1 MVDNPAANPSPFP
14 LITLQPVADAGNFW
28 VALMLEGADPL
39 DSTVLTRVLGDYALA
54 ASLDDAVSCIAA
66 VDPTRIDPAQVGA
79 LLPPGRLI
87 LRFPVEIA
95 ADSAQHA
102 ALAVLQDAGL
112 GLMATG
118 FPAPDAA
125 LFAGLTSLAVTCPGR
140 DVPPGFADWLR
151 KLPGPH
157 LALGPTTDLCPGFCK
172 FHWRAGHDD
181 QPATPATK
189 TCNASRNLLLKLL
202 VLVTSDAD
210 SGDIGNLIK
219 HDPNLAYHLLKLV
232 NSPAFAP
239 DRKITSFAQAIVL
252 MGRRQLQRWVQLLL
266 YARPPGST
274 VASPL
279 LPRAA
284 LRASLMEALAR
295 RTGLSHEQQDL
306 AFMTG
311 MFSLLEALFGM
322 PLAEIIAPLNLD
334 EGVVR
339 ALTAGTGRFGA
350 LLAAVVASEG
360 PPSAPLAA
368 ALDTIGVTYED
379 WAAALAAAARWA
391 VLVSQ
396 EA

>member
-1 MVDNPAANPSPFP
+1 MSSPGSFP

-28 VALMLEGADPL
+28 AALMLEGADPL
-39 DSTVLTRVLGDYALA
+39 DSAVLTRVLGDYALA

-66 VDPTRIDPAQVGA
+66 VDPMRIDPALVGA

-87 LRFPVEIA
+87 LRFPIEVA
-95 ADSAQHA
+95 ANSEQHA

-118 FPAPDAA
+118 FPAPGAA
-125 LFAGLTSLAVTCPGR
+125 LFSGLTSLAVTCPGR
-140 DVPPGFADWLR
+140 DIPPGFADWLR

-172 FHWRAGHDD
+172 FHWRAGHGD
-181 QPATPATK
+181 QPAAPAAK
-189 TCNASRNLLLKLL
+189 TDTTSRNLLLKLL

-210 SGDIGNLIK
+210 SGDIGDLIK

-239 DRKITSFAQAIVL
+239 DRKITSFSQAIVL

-274 VASPL
+274 VASAL

-295 RTGLSHEQQDL
+295 CAGLSHEQQDL

-311 MFSLLEALFGM
+311 MFSLLEALFGT
-322 PLAEIIAPLNLD
+322 PLAAIIAPLNLD
-334 EGVVR
+334 EAVVQ
-339 ALTAGTGRFGA
+339 ALTAGTGRFGE

-360 PPSAPLAA
+360 PPSAQLAA
-368 ALDTIGVTYED
+368 ALVASGVSHED

>member
-1 MVDNPAANPSPFP
+1 MSSPGSFP

-39 DSTVLTRVLGDYALA
+39 DSAVLTRVLGDYALA
-54 ASLDDAVSCIAA
+54 ASLDDTVSCIAA
-66 VDPTRIDPAQVGA
+66 VDPMRIDPALVGA

-87 LRFPVEIA
+87 LRFPVEVA
-95 ADSAQHA
+95 ANSEQHP

-118 FPAPDAA
+118 FPAPGAA
-125 LFAGLTSLAVTCPGR
+125 LFSGLTALAVTCPGR
-140 DVPPGFADWLR
+140 DIPPGFADWLR

-172 FHWRAGHDD
+172 FHWRAGHGD
-181 QPATPATK
+181 QPAAPAAK
-189 TCNASRNLLLKLL
+189 TDTTSRNLLLKLL

-210 SGDIGNLIK
+210 SGDIGDLIK

-239 DRKITSFAQAIVL
+239 DRKITSFSQAIVL

-274 VASPL
+274 VASAL

-284 LRASLMEALAR
+284 LRASLME
-295 RTGLSHEQQDL
+295 
-306 AFMTG
+306 
-311 MFSLLEALFGM
+311 
-322 PLAEIIAPLNLD
+322 
-334 EGVVR
+334 
-339 ALTAGTGRFGA
+339 
-350 LLAAVVASEG
+350 
-360 PPSAPLAA
+360 
-368 ALDTIGVTYED
+368 
-379 WAAALAAAARWA
+379 
-391 VLVSQ
+391 
-396 EA
+396 